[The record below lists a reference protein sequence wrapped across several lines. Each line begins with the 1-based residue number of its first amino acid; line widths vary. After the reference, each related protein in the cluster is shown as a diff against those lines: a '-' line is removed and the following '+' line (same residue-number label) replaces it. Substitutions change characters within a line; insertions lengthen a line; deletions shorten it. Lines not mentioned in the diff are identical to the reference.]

1 MSEAPTQATD
11 PNLFRRVMGQFAT
24 GVTVLSFMVQQRPV
38 GMTANA
44 FMSVSMNPPLVLTA
58 VRHESR
64 FNSYVQIGVRFGIN
78 VLSEQQRS
86 HSVHFAGRRIEDF
99 EPLFVMQ
106 GSVPLLEGSL
116 AWIAVRVVASHVAG
130 DHILYIG
137 AVEHMWLGE
146 SREPVAFLRWS
157 ISLRRNSGP
166 PCAGETRTTKIKPT
180 WIT

>member
-1 MSEAPTQATD
+1 MFVAPTQVTES
-11 PNLFRRVMGQFAT
+11 NLFRRVMGQFAT
-24 GVTVLSFMVQQRPV
+24 GVTVLSFMVEQRPA

-44 FMSVSMNPPLVLTA
+44 FMSVSMTPPLVLTA

-64 FNSYVQIGVRFGIN
+64 FNRYVQIGVRFGIN

-106 GSVPLLEGSL
+106 ASVPLLKGSL
-116 AWIAVRVVASHVAG
+116 AWIAVRVIASHVAG
-130 DHILYIG
+130 DHILYIS

-146 SREPVAFLRWS
+146 LRKP
-157 ISLRRNSGP
+157 LLFF
-166 PCAGETRTTKIKPT
+166 AGRYHCVETPGGLCVLEGA
-180 WIT
+180 